1 MSFPKRKLTKIGTV
15 WSKKE
20 DPDKFFIKLGEQ
32 GKNEQYNLTVELV
45 VKNAKGEVVGK
56 QTDGFLQLLDPRKSP
71 IANQDA
77 LSKVPNL
84 QFDVVFAAE

>member
-1 MSFPKRKLTKIGTV
+1 MNKIGTV

-20 DPDKFFIKLGEQ
+20 DPDKFFIKLGNT

-45 VKNAKGEVVGK
+45 VKNHQGEVVAK
-56 QTDGFLQLLDPRKSP
+56 QTDGFLQLLDPRKAP
-71 IANQDA
+71 LANQEA

-84 QFDVVFAAE
+84 QFDVVLAQDQN